1 MASEQV
7 PATMQSVEAL
17 IASRAQAPLEWS
29 EPTQFD
35 LTSWA
40 DQQEVARRFADGRTT
55 SAIDRVDEIAD
66 DLFEM
71 RHPNLKKDD
80 SARAEFVA
88 DTLGQGAGFGTWVAF
103 DWDKTLVR
111 YPDKQDH
118 QDLRTF
124 RNKNLITADEQAA
137 LLNATVAV
145 FGLSVGSNVVEQ
157 LVLSG
162 IGGTLAL
169 GDFDR
174 LAPSNLNR
182 IKSSM
187 GQVGMRKLDIAASK
201 ISEADPYIQQ
211 VHFHDGANRESL
223 DRLAELQPDIIFDEI
238 DDLATKALLRQFASR
253 QRIPLIMATDVGDTS
268 IIDVERYD
276 LGTGVPFNGRLKPV
290 EINQLLE
297 GASLPEQHQKMMK
310 KIVGL
315 RHVHKGATPE
325 DLAQFEELQRDIL
338 LLDEAVNLAADQLLE
353 PGLSP
358 EQRKKMMT
366 KIVGLRHASARL
378 LDSAMETD
386 RTLGGLP
393 QLGATASM
401 GGSLSAVAAREI
413 IIGRKLDSGRYVHS
427 PKKTLRLG
435 RQTTLPDSL
444 ATLRR
449 FVKNK
454 PQ

>member
-1 MASEQV
+1 
-7 PATMQSVEAL
+7 L
-17 IASRAQAPLEWS
+17 IASRAQAPLEWT

-40 DQQEVARRFADGRTT
+40 DQQEVARRFADGRIATT
-55 SAIDRVDEIAD
+55 IDRVDDIAN

-71 RHPNLKKDD
+71 HHPDLKADNA
-80 SARAEFVA
+80 ARADFVA
-88 DTLGQGAGFGTWVAF
+88 DIRSQGAGFGNWVAF
-103 DWDKTLVR
+103 DWDKSLVR
-111 YPDKQDH
+111 YPEQQDH

-124 RNKNLITADEQAA
+124 RNKNLITADEQTK

-157 LVLSG
+157 LTLSG

-174 LAPSNLNR
+174 LSPSNLNR

-187 GQVGMRKLDIAASK
+187 GLVGMRKLDIVASK
-201 ISEADPYIQQ
+201 TSQIDPYIKQ
-211 VHFHDGANRESL
+211 VHFHEGANQESL
-223 DRLAELQPDIIFDEI
+223 TRLAELQPDIIFDEI
-238 DDLATKALLRQFASR
+238 DDLATKALLRQFAAR

-276 LGTGVPFNGRLKPV
+276 LGTGVPFNGRLKGSEV
-290 EINQLLE
+290 DQLLE
-297 GASLPEQHQKMMK
+297 GALPPEQRQKLMG

-315 RHVHKGATPE
+315 RHVPDGATPE
-325 DLAQFEELQRDIL
+325 SLGQLEELRHTISLLNEADELVREVDDLA
-338 LLDEAVNLAADQLLE
+338 AKQLLE
-353 PGLSP
+353 GGLSF
-358 EQRKKMMT
+358 EQRQRMMT

-378 LDSAMETD
+378 LDSAMETNK
-386 RTLGGLP
+386 TLGGLP

-413 IIGRKLDSGRYVHS
+413 IIGRRLDSGRYVHS

>member
-1 MASEQV
+1 M
-7 PATMQSVEAL
+7 TQSTEAL

-29 EPTQFD
+29 EPTHFD
-35 LTSWA
+35 LSSWA
-40 DQQEVARRFADGRTT
+40 DQQEVARRLTDGRIATT
-55 SAIDRVDEIAD
+55 IDPVDSIAD

-71 RHPNLKKDD
+71 RHPNLKADD
-80 SARAEFVA
+80 NARADFTA
-88 DTLGQGAGFGTWVAF
+88 DILGQGVGFGTWVAF

-111 YPDKQDH
+111 YPEQQDH

-124 RNKNLITADEQAA
+124 RNKNLITVNEQAV

-157 LVLSG
+157 LTLSG

-187 GQVGMRKLDIAASK
+187 AQVGMRKLDIVASK
-201 ISEADPYIQQ
+201 TSQTDPYIQQ
-211 VHFHDGANRESL
+211 VHFHEGANKESL
-223 DRLAELQPDIIFDEI
+223 AHLAELQPDIIFDEI
-238 DDLATKALLRQFASR
+238 DDLATKALLRHFAEQ

-276 LGTGVPFNGRLKPV
+276 LGKGVPFNGRLKKR
-290 EINQLLE
+290 EISQLL
-297 GASLPEQHQKMMK
+297 GGDLSFEQHQ
-310 KIVGL
+310 
-315 RHVHKGATPE
+315 
-325 DLAQFEELQRDIL
+325 
-338 LLDEAVNLAADQLLE
+338 
-353 PGLSP
+353 
-358 EQRKKMMT
+358 KMMT

-378 LDSAMETD
+378 LDSAMETNK
-386 RTLGGLP
+386 TLGGLP
-393 QLGATASM
+393 QLGTTATG

-444 ATLRR
+444 STLRR
-449 FVKNK
+449 FLKNK